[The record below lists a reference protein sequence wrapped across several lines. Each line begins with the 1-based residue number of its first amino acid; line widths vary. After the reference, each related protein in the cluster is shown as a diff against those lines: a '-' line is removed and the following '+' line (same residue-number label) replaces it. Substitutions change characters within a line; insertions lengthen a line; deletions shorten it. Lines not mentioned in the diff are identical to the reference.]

1 MITMGLTRR
10 SRWAARLSTS
20 YGDVVATADRG
31 VGVVGVLHHQG
42 AAFEAVVFQE
52 THGVELGFRASGHQ
66 EEDEEN
72 SLQCRGVELAA
83 MESVF
88 QQR

>member
-1 MITMGLTRR
+1 MITTGLTRR
-10 SRWAARLSTS
+10 SRWPPRLSTS
-20 YGDVVATADRG
+20 YGGVLATADRG
-31 VGVVGVLHHQG
+31 LGVVGVLHHQG
-42 AAFEAVVFQE
+42 AALEAVVFQE

-72 SLQCRGVELAA
+72 SQRRGVELAA
-83 MESVF
+83 AMEPVF